1 MLNFK
6 QFLVREYKETED
18 LDEGLGNYLKQKW
31 KRTAAQWGNHSGSP
45 DFDPK
50 KGYDTEPKTS
60 GLDSKKEK
68 TVAPQS
74 NKKPN
79 SVVDA
84 FMKWHTATPE
94 NNPSFRASP
103 KPEEKKKPEIKKK
116 EYGTGEPGKGHPGEK
131 TIYKK
136 ADNVSPVK
144 QKPLP
149 KPKMTPI
156 ERDPKFAEMDR
167 LLQQISSPDDPMTQE
182 LIKMMGK
189 SKK

>member
-6 QFLVREYKETED
+6 QFLIREYKENEN
-18 LDEGLGNYLKQKW
+18 LDEGLVSYLKQKW
-31 KRTAAQWGNHSGSP
+31 KRSAAQWGNHPGSP

-50 KGYDTEPKTS
+50 KGYDSQPETPKPT
-60 GLDSKKEK
+60 SKKEK
-68 TVAPQS
+68 TDSPQN
-74 NKKPN
+74 NKKSS

-103 KPEEKKKPEIKKK
+103 KPEPKPEPEEKKKPK
-116 EYGTGEPGKGHPGEK
+116 TGEPGKGHPGEK

-149 KPKMTPI
+149 KPQTSV
-156 ERDPKFAEMDR
+156 EN
-167 LLQQISSPDDPMTQE
+167 DPMTQE